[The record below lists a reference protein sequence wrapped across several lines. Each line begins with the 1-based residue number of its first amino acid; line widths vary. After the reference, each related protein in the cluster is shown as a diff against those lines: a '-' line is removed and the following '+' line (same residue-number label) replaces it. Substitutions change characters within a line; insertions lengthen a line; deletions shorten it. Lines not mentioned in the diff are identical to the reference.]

1 MKMLALLKQAWNGSR
16 HHDVIGQP
24 ENSSPATQT
33 NAASPAPPPA
43 AITPDN
49 VIALP
54 LANKEP
60 LPLPTGLDLASP
72 QPPAPIRFKGLLNT
86 PELEAFFQENF
97 FGYGRH
103 TGSRFRSQ
111 EMLDQGKQSITSQFQ
126 NKLTE
131 VIERKQE
138 KLNKLESEIIAI
150 EGVSSAMSA
159 QLRLACDQ
167 LRRDINLL
175 QEQIAAAAGG
185 TGWILE
191 PLQRYHIGFTKGL
204 REAIEFELLAG

>member
-1 MKMLALLKQAWNGSR
+1 
-16 HHDVIGQP
+16 
-24 ENSSPATQT
+24 
-33 NAASPAPPPA
+33 
-43 AITPDN
+43 
-49 VIALP
+49 
-54 LANKEP
+54 
-60 LPLPTGLDLASP
+60 
-72 QPPAPIRFKGLLNT
+72 
-86 PELEAFFQENF
+86 
-97 FGYGRH
+97 
-103 TGSRFRSQ
+103 
-111 EMLDQGKQSITSQFQ
+111 MLDQGKQSITSQFQ

-175 QEQIAAAAGG
+175 QEQIAAAADGK
-185 TGWILE
+185 GWILE

-204 REAIEFELLAG
+204 REAIDFELLAG